1 MPYGGTNMN
10 IDEAIRERHT
20 VRVFKKAPI
29 PAEICKQ
36 LNERIKALNEGLD
49 VFMSLVTN
57 DSSALNAA
65 VRIAVTKNVNNYI
78 VLSGKNEKDLEE
90 KLGYGGA
97 DIMLFAQ
104 TLGLNTWWVSGTF
117 NKGNAREKGGIPGSN
132 LIKGIIIVGY
142 GENNGIPHKSKSSVD
157 VSTYSGNPPFWF
169 IRGVGTALL
178 APTAMNRQGFHIKGT
193 GNKVTITYDKGPFS
207 GLDLGIIK
215 YHFEVGAGRENF
227 IYE

>member
-1 MPYGGTNMN
+1 MEDRCCMT

-20 VRVFKKAPI
+20 VRVYKKTPI
-29 PAEICKQ
+29 PADVAKQ
-36 LNERIKALNEGLD
+36 LNERIKAINEGLD

-65 VRIAVTKNVNNYI
+65 VRIGITKNVNNYI
-78 VLSGKNEKDLEE
+78 VLSGKNEPDLEE

-117 NKGNAREKGGIPGSN
+117 NKGNAREKGGVPGTN
-132 LIKGIIIVGY
+132 LIKGIIIFGY
-142 GENNGIPHKSKSSVD
+142 GENQGVPHKSKDTVD
-157 VSTYSGNPPFWF
+157 VSKYTGGTPPFWF
-169 IRGVGTALL
+169 IRGVGSALL
-178 APTAMNRQGFHIKGT
+178 APTALNRQAFKIT
-193 GNKVTITYDKGPFS
+193 GHDNKVKITYAKGAFS